1 VGRNPLTILD
11 GAHHPA
17 AVAALRASLDH
28 LLAGARPVLLFGA
41 LSDKD
46 VAAMAAH
53 LAGLAGT
60 IVLTAAP
67 GTPRAIHA
75 GDLAKVFEDSEARLL
90 LEDDPD
96 RALALALDEAGTS
109 GTLVVCGSLYLVGYV
124 REILL
129 RSGVAR

>member
-1 VGRNPLTILD
+1 
-11 GAHHPA
+11 
-17 AVAALRASLDH
+17 
-28 LLAGARPVLLFGA
+28 
-41 LSDKD
+41 
-46 VAAMAAH
+46 MAAH